1 MHPTEPTTDRLRDYA
16 ARMTGSR
23 PSVIYEAI
31 RIEGEHELTRAASAL
46 WWSGVAAGL
55 AISTSVIC
63 KGFLVAALPEGDWV
77 PAVSNLGYAV
87 GFLIVILGRMQLFTE
102 NTITP
107 ILSLFLE
114 PTRANGWATARL
126 WGIVFAANMVG
137 CAVAAA
143 LMVFVGIVPE
153 AQMAGIVEVAR
164 DYGEGPPLMHL
175 WHGMPAGF
183 LIASLVWLLPR
194 LTGSGEVLAILII
207 TYMIGL
213 GGLSH
218 VVAGA
223 TDMFVLARSY
233 HPGGV
238 VLCMADG
245 SVRFIGEYVET
256 EVFQAIGSRA
266 GDEVVELP

>member
-1 MHPTEPTTDRLRDYA
+1 MHANEPTTNRLRDYA
-16 ARMTGSR
+16 ARMTGAR
-23 PSVIYEAI
+23 PSAIYEAI
-31 RIEGEHELTRAASAL
+31 RIEGEHELTRTASAL

-55 AISTSVIC
+55 GISTSVIC
-63 KGFLVAALPEGDWV
+63 KGFLVAALPAEQWV

-107 ILSLFLE
+107 ILSLFLA
-114 PTRANGWATARL
+114 PTRANWLATARL
-126 WGIVFAANMVG
+126 WGIVFVANMIG
-137 CAVAAA
+137 CAAAAA
-143 LMVFVGIVPE
+143 LLVFVGIVPE
-153 AQMAGIVEVAR
+153 AQMAGILEVAR
-164 DYGEGPPLMHL
+164 SYAAADPIDHL

-194 LTGSGEVLAILII
+194 LTGSGEVMAILIV

-223 TDMFVLARSY
+223 TDMFVLALAADVS
-233 HPGGV
+233 PGHAAASIAAAFAGNV
-238 VLCMADG
+238 IGGTGMFATLAYAQ
-245 SVRFIGEYVET
+245 VR
-256 EVFQAIGSRA
+256 Q
-266 GDEVVELP
+266 EL